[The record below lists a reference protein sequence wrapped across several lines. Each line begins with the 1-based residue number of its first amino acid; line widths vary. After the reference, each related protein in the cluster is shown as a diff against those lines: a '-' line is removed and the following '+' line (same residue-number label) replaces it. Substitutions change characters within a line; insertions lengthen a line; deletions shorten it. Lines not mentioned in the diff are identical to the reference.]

1 MSKKSKIKGA
11 IEAKKRVDSWG
22 YPRSKNS
29 CHECGTKLNH
39 NTKYCNDCRTLDY
52 MHELKERE
60 YQFKH

>member
-11 IEAKKRVDSWG
+11 IEEKKRVDSWG